1 MEKID
6 DKYDF
11 SLYEYHNLL
20 QQNILVSYK
29 GPIDERIMNVIGD
42 NIELVTNDGN
52 DKAKSKIF
60 KIFMEL
66 AQNVW
71 L

>member
-29 GPIDERIMNVIGD
+29 GPIDERIMTVIG
-42 NIELVTNDGN
+42 
-52 DKAKSKIF
+52 
-60 KIFMEL
+60 
-66 AQNVW
+66 
-71 L
+71 